1 MCACSVSRG
10 SWRWVPI
17 NNIYEQPPILRGTPA
32 EQTVQLRDYLARMVR
47 DIRAASSPDVIRQI
61 TEASVR
67 EAYKN
72 EAAGSLEKAKNR
84 IAALKALIL
93 KTADDVYQY
102 VDQIVTELNS
112 VYIAKSE
119 FGEYTETIQRI
130 IEETARGTVESY
142 HYTELIE
149 ALGGDLED
157 LESAV
162 TMINGQIRRGVI
174 EDPET
179 HQQVL
184 GIAISEELELT
195 GQTVEENGLVYYC
208 LAPGQ
213 TLGLYTSTGWQF
225 WINGYKA
232 GWFNS
237 GDGKLHVANVQIE
250 NSLQIGAGWI
260 MTAAG
265 GLGIRYTGGT

>member
-1 MCACSVSRG
+1 M
-10 SWRWVPI
+10 
-17 NNIYEQPPILRGTPA
+17 
-32 EQTVQLRDYLARMVR
+32 QLRDYLARMVR
-47 DIRAASSPDVIRQI
+47 DIRAVSSPDVIRQI
-61 TEASVR
+61 AETSVR
-67 EAYKN
+67 EAYKT
-72 EAAGSLEKAKNR
+72 EAADSMDKAKNR
-84 IAALKALIL
+84 ITALRSLIL
-93 KTADDVYQY
+93 KTAEEVYQY
-102 VDQIVTELNS
+102 VDRIVTQLDS
-112 VYIAKSE
+112 VYVAKSE
-119 FGEYTETIQRI
+119 FGEYTETIQRT

-142 HYTELIE
+142 GYTELIE
-149 ALGGDLED
+149 ALGDDLGN

-195 GQTVEENGLVYYC
+195 GQTVEENGLTYYC

-232 GWFNS
+232 GWFTS
-237 GDGKLHVANVQIE
+237 ADGKLHVANVQIE

-260 MTAAG
+260 MTANG
-265 GLGIRYTGGT
+265 GFGIRYTGGTS

>member
-1 MCACSVSRG
+1 MCSASRE
-10 SWRWVPI
+10 SWRWAPI
-17 NNIYEQPPILRGTPA
+17 SNIYEQPPILKGTPE
-32 EQTVQLRDYLARMVR
+32 EQARQLRDYLSRMVR
-47 DIRAASSPDVIRQI
+47 EIRQASSPEAISQI
-61 TEASVR
+61 TARSAR
-67 EAYKN
+67 EA
-72 EAAGSLEKAKNR
+72 AADASKDAIEQAR
-84 IAALKALIL
+84 RRASALKSLIS
-93 KTADDVYQY
+93 KTADEVYRY
-102 VDQIVTELNS
+102 VDRIVTELAS
-112 VYIAKSE
+112 VYVAKSE
-119 FGEYTETIQRI
+119 FGEYTETIQRV

-179 HQQVL
+179 HEQVL
-184 GIAISEELELT
+184 GIAISEELEFT
-195 GQTVEENGLVYYC
+195 GQTVDENGLTYYY

-225 WINGYKA
+225 WINGIKA
-232 GWFNS
+232 GWFDS
-237 GDGKLHVANVQIE
+237 RDGKLHVANVQIE

-265 GLGIRYTGGT
+265 GFGIRYIGGTS